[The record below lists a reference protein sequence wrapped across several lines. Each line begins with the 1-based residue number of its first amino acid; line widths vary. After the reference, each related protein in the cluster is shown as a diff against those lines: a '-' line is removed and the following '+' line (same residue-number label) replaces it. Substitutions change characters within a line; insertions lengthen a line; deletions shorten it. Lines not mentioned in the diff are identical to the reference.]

1 MFLLKILLG
10 EQHVNKR
17 ECDTRIKK
25 KNRKKNTDVAL
36 SKQEYITFS
45 DYNNNLI
52 LLGECK
58 KKYFQTMALK

>member
-17 ECDTRIKK
+17 ECDTRMK
-25 KNRKKNTDVAL
+25 KNRKKNTEVTL
-36 SKQEYITFS
+36 SKQQYITFS

-52 LLGECK
+52 L
-58 KKYFQTMALK
+58 